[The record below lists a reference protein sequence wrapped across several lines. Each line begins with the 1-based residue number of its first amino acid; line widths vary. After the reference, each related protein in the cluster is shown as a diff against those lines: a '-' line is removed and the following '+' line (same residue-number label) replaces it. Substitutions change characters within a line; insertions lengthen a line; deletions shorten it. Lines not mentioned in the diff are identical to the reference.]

1 MTSKSMLRN
10 FSLFSTLKT
19 TALIA
24 AMAALVGGCAMTPSK
39 PAAHHAVLE
48 QEKQDADLPKVE
60 LTPDVFYDILLGEF
74 AGQRGDL
81 ETAVS
86 ALSRAARNTRD
97 PRLAERATHAA
108 LYAKDYEAA
117 TITARLWVELRP
129 ESLKSRQTLATV
141 LLERNEPLEAQAHLE
156 KVLQLA
162 SANKDFDRVI
172 LRIAGLLSR
181 QSNRP
186 AAFAVMESLAL
197 KYPKNPQVF
206 LALAH
211 LGVRAGDLE
220 RAQPAI
226 DKALS
231 LKPDWEEAAL
241 YKARILIGRNETEAV
256 QQFYEAFLD
265 EHEGASKLR
274 LNYARFLVDHKQW
287 QLAHKQF
294 KHVVRDAPDDAEAIF
309 AVGLLSVQA
318 ERYKEAEKYLQMNL
332 KLQPKNDQAR
342 LYLGQVA
349 EKRKNFA
356 SAAKWYGQVRDAKHY
371 FEAQT
376 RLGVMM
382 ARQGHLAEA
391 RKHLHEIETEN
402 EKQKMQL
409 ILAEEQILREAKAYH
424 EALKVLNVAIAALPE
439 HTDLRYARALVAEKL
454 DMIPLSESDLRT
466 ILKKDPK
473 NVHALNALGYTLA
486 DRTDRLE
493 EAKKLIEKALKQ
505 KPDDAFVLDSLG
517 WVHYR
522 MGDYQKAIEL
532 LNTALSVRNDAEI
545 SAHLGEVLWVIGE
558 YSEARSVW
566 ERALSRSPESESLQ
580 GVIKRFTE

>member
-1 MTSKSMLRN
+1 MIVAMT
-10 FSLFSTLKT
+10 
-19 TALIA
+19 
-24 AMAALVGGCAMTPSK
+24 ALVGGCAMTPSK
-39 PAAHHAVLE
+39 PAAHHAAQE
-48 QEKQDADLPKVE
+48 QEEQDANLPKVE
-60 LTPDVFYDILLGEF
+60 LTPDILYDILLGEF

-117 TITARLWVELRP
+117 TVTARLWVELRP

-141 LLERNEPLEAQAHLE
+141 LLERNEPLEAQVHLE

-186 AAFAVMESLAL
+186 AAFTVMESLAL
-197 KYPKNPQVF
+197 QHPENPQVF

-226 DKALS
+226 DQALS

-256 QQFYEAFLD
+256 QQFYEAYLD
-265 EHEGASKLR
+265 EHAGASKLR

-332 KLQPKNDQAR
+332 KLQPENDQAR

-349 EKRKNFA
+349 EKRNNFA
-356 SAAKWYGQVRDAKHY
+356 NAAKWYGQVRDTKHY

-376 RLGVMM
+376 RLGIMI
-382 ARQGHLAEA
+382 ARQGHLDEA
-391 RKHLHEIETEN
+391 RKHLHEIDTEN
-402 EKQKMQL
+402 EKQKVQL

-424 EALKVLNVAIAALPE
+424 EALKVLNVAINTLPE

-517 WVHYR
+517 WVYYR
-522 MGDYQKAIEL
+522 MGDYQKAVEL
-532 LNTALSVRNDAEI
+532 LNNALSMRNDAEI

-558 YSEARSVW
+558 RSEARSVW